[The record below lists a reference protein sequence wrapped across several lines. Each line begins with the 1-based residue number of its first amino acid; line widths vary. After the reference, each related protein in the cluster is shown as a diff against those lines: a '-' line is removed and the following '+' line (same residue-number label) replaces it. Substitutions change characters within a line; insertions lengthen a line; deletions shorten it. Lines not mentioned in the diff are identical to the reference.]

1 MCGIIGYLGGRE
13 ATPILMESLKRL
25 EYRGYDSA
33 GVAVLELPKP
43 GQVTRTSVTKSEAKV
58 DTLIEKLEANM
69 PSGRLGI
76 GHTRWATHGKPTY
89 INAHPHTDCHGK
101 IFVVHNGIIENFAE
115 LKAELQAAGHEFPSD
130 TDTEVVPH
138 LIEAYYKGDFLAAVR
153 AALKRVRGAYALAMF
168 SSDDPELLVGARLNA
183 PLVVGLGDEEYYIA
197 SDITAII
204 PYTKRVLV
212 LGEGEVAAITPLGAE
227 VSTLDG
233 VTVKSKVVHVDWDVS
248 QAQKGGYPHF
258 MLKEINEASEAV
270 ANAMRGRLTDDGS
283 VTFREF
289 DIADED
295 LARLREVLLLG
306 MGTSRHAAL
315 LGELAIED
323 WAGIHARAVDAAEF
337 RYRRPTVAPDTLAVI
352 VTQSGETADT
362 LVGLHQAQER
372 GALTA

>member
-1 MCGIIGYLGGRE
+1 MCGIIGYLGDRE

-25 EYRGYDSA
+25 EYRRYHSA
-33 GVAVLELPKP
+33 GVAVLELPKNGHP
-43 GQVTRTSVTKSEAKV
+43 TRTRVTKSEAKV
-58 DTLIEKLEANM
+58 DTLIEKLESNM

-138 LIEAYYKGDFLAAVR
+138 LIEANYKGDFLAAVR
-153 AALKRVRGAYALAMF
+153 AALKRIRGAYALAMF
-168 SSDDPELLVGARLNA
+168 STDDPELLVGARLNA
-183 PLVVGLGDEEYYIA
+183 PLVVGIGDGEYYIA

-212 LGEGEVAAITPLGAE
+212 LGEGEVAAVRPLGPE

-233 VTVKSKVVHVDWDVS
+233 KTVKPKYIHVDWDVS

-258 MLKEINEASEAV
+258 MLKEINETPEAL
-270 ANAMRGRLTDDGS
+270 ANAMRGRLTDDGTVS
-283 VTFREF
+283 FREF
-289 DIADED
+289 DVADKQ
-295 LARLREVLLLG
+295 LRRIDDILLLG

-323 WAGIHARAVDAAEF
+323 WAGIRARAVDAAEF
-337 RYRRPTVAPDTLAVI
+337 RYR
-352 VTQSGETADT
+352 
-362 LVGLHQAQER
+362 
-372 GALTA
+372 

>member
-33 GVAVLELPKP
+33 GVAVLQLPTA
-43 GQVTRTSVTKSEAKV
+43 GEAIRTSVTKSEAKV

-69 PSGRLGI
+69 PTGKLGI

-89 INAHPHTDCHGK
+89 INAHPHTDCKGK

-115 LKAELQAAGHEFPSD
+115 LKAELEAEGHEFPSE

-138 LIEAYYKGDFLAAVR
+138 LIEKYYKGDFLAAVR
-153 AALKRVRGAYALAMF
+153 AALKRIHGAYALAMF

-183 PLVVGLGDEEYYIA
+183 PLVVGLGDGEYYVA

-212 LGEGEVAAITPLGAE
+212 LGEGEVAAVTPLGAE

-233 VTVKSKVVHVDWDVS
+233 VTVKPKIVHVDWDVT
-248 QAQKGGYPHF
+248 QAQKG
-258 MLKEINEASEAV
+258 ASSRSESS
-270 ANAMRGRLTDDGS
+270 RS
-283 VTFREF
+283 P
-289 DIADED
+289 
-295 LARLREVLLLG
+295 
-306 MGTSRHAAL
+306 TS
-315 LGELAIED
+315 
-323 WAGIHARAVDAAEF
+323 
-337 RYRRPTVAPDTLAVI
+337 
-352 VTQSGETADT
+352 SCET
-362 LVGLHQAQER
+362 
-372 GALTA
+372 